1 MDEGLHSHLHVQEP
15 WYQHVCMG
23 WVHPELCID
32 HMLYNWPKAPCDGK
46 FGFEWSWSCFVDVLW
61 IPSHHH
67 HTCHLSNMTEGDF
80 SVLVRN
86 SAECHENPTSLD
98 FYKYVCP
105 YLQCRVILILPTP
118 CREIP
123 VILLRGRYLI
133 MGIRG
138 AVQEWVLI
146 DKMQKGSIVILSTVM
161 VMVAFDVL

>member
-1 MDEGLHSHLHVQEP
+1 M
-15 WYQHVCMG
+15 
-23 WVHPELCID
+23 
-32 HMLYNWPKAPCDGK
+32 
-46 FGFEWSWSCFVDVLW
+46 
-61 IPSHHH
+61 
-67 HTCHLSNMTEGDF
+67 
-80 SVLVRN
+80 
-86 SAECHENPTSLD
+86 
-98 FYKYVCP
+98 
-105 YLQCRVILILPTP
+105 ILPTP